1 MDSIVVSPA
10 QVPAEV
16 QVQVEEPTTY
26 AWTQRDGEP
35 WFWFNRFITYF
46 LPLGPGRSI
55 IKAYETMV
63 AAEHPEVAEARRR
76 SKKKM
81 NATGAWSKKAR
92 DWDWRDRAKAYDRFA
107 YAEALAEVDKAR
119 VTLLESANT
128 AALTLA
134 GALSDGRLKVAAAK
148 EILDRVGLPGTVNVG
163 VGPIEK
169 FTADELRQAEREV
182 DEWEPL
188 PSPKSE

>member
-1 MDSIVVSPA
+1 MDSIVVDP
-10 QVPAEV
+10 VKV
-16 QVQVEEPTTY
+16 QVISPVEEPITY
-26 AWTQRDGEP
+26 AWTQQDGEP
-35 WFWFNRFITYF
+35 YFWFHRFITYF

-81 NATGAWSKKAR
+81 NATGAWSTKAR
-92 DWDWRDRAKAYDRFA
+92 VWGWRDRAKAYDKFA
-107 YAEALAEVDKAR
+107 FSEALAEVDKAR
-119 VTLLESANT
+119 LTLLESADK
-128 AALTLA
+128 AALALV
-134 GALSDGRLKVAAAK
+134 GALSNSRLVVAAAK
-148 EILDRVGLPGTVNVG
+148 EILDRVGLPGTTNVG
-163 VGPIEK
+163 VGPIDK

-182 DEWEPL
+182 DEWESL